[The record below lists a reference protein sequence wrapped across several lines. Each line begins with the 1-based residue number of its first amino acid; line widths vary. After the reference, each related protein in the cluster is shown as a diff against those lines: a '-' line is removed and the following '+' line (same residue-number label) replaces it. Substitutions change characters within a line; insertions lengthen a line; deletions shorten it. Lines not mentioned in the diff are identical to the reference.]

1 MDEIQVNYTPANI
14 SIVDREGFEKSI
26 NEIVK
31 KYRGYVVTV
40 DTLKEDRATRA
51 DLNKVLTQIDTK
63 RKDIKK
69 EFNLPLDEFQ
79 SWIKKAQKP
88 LEETICFI
96 DKGIKE
102 LEAQE
107 KTKRMDVIRQ
117 AFQKEVESSEVDSR
131 IFEPLIENLAKAINF
146 NKDFKPKKSLQESIA
161 FAVEK
166 EKRALKDLQKNK
178 QTVSEMAFQHDF
190 SDTPYT
196 RLLDEGRELNEVIAL
211 LNQDIQKKEAQ
222 QAKALLEREQ
232 EVVVERQNMPNLK
245 HDQEQINSNDS
256 IEQPAKE
263 PVEATNPYPAQLAIS
278 ITLKSEEEKN
288 RFKTLLVSNG
298 FGLYEV
304 TSFTSVE

>member
-14 SIVDREGFEKSI
+14 SIVDREGFERSI

-51 DLNKVLTQIDTK
+51 DLNKVLMQIDTK

-107 KTKRMDVIRQ
+107 KMTRMDIIRQ
-117 AFQKEVESSEVDSR
+117 AFQKEVEGTEIDSR

-146 NKDFKPKKSLQESIA
+146 NKDFKPKKTLQESIN

-166 EKRALKDLQKNK
+166 EKRVLEDLKKNK
-178 QTVSEMAFQHDF
+178 QTISDMAFQHDF
-190 SDTPYT
+190 SDSPYT
-196 RLLDEGRELNEVIAL
+196 RLLDEGRDLNEVIIL

-222 QAKALLEREQ
+222 QAKALLESKQAPVVENQSVPEQLKQEQ
-232 EVVVERQNMPNLK
+232 ESTVSDISVEEP
-245 HDQEQINSNDS
+245 E
-256 IEQPAKE
+256 KE
-263 PVEATNPYPAQLAIS
+263 VNNPYPAQLAIS
-278 ITLKSEEEKN
+278 ITLKSEEDKN

-304 TSFTSVE
+304 TSFTSIE